1 MSDNEFQAKLRSV
14 FDIADVDG
22 SGAVST
28 SEMASMTASTGLT
41 FTSQQLAAMM
51 SEADT
56 NGNGD
61 MDFAEFTKVIKTR
74 LKGASSDGVGSILDQ
89 AWGAF
94 SNLGD
99 FVTARNQV
107 RSIVKGPSD
116 TPAGSIA
123 AATPV
128 TSADSPLVIGIVG
141 TGDMASSNAE
151 LWASLGLSV
160 IIGSRDLDRGE
171 SLARRV
177 GNGCVGTSVAHMC
190 TGANVII
197 LCIHPLAPLDE
208 FIDAHRS
215 RLYGKGKIFIDLC
228 AAYTRYYSDDQR
240 PNGGSAPYSTTPY
253 AKARLGDAS
262 ASWCKCLA
270 NLDASSLRYRRLQ
283 PVEVAG
289 DDLAKS
295 VMIRLLTM
303 VGFEP
308 LDCGG
313 IDDCAKIEPGY
324 HSRRWKHPKH
334 LAYHGQ
340 NHP

>member
-1 MSDNEFQAKLRSV
+1 MSCEKGVKTAISLYIRRRRNTSVPHPYDRARSNSIMSDDELQAKLRSV
-14 FDIADVDG
+14 FDKADVDG

-28 SEMASMTASTGLT
+28 SEMASMTASMGMSL
-41 FTSQQLAAMM
+41 SSEQLAAIM

-56 NGNGD
+56 SGNGD

-74 LKGASSDGVGSILDQ
+74 LKGASNDGVGESRRGSCASPSRSTHAPCGGASLCGWHTNVRIRALARAGSILDQ

-99 FVTARNQV
+99 FVTARNPI
-107 RSIVKGPSD
+107 RNIVKGPSAA
-116 TPAGSIA
+116 PAGSIA

-128 TSADSPLVIGIVG
+128 TNADSPLVIGIVG

-151 LWASLGLSV
+151 LWTSLGLPV

-197 LCIHPLAPLDE
+197 LCIHPLAPLEE
-208 FIDAHRS
+208 FLDAHRS
-215 RLYGKGKIFIDLC
+215 RLYGAGKIFIDLC

-240 PNGGSAPYSTTPY
+240 PNGGGAPYSTTPP
-253 AKARLGDAS
+253 S
-262 ASWCKCLA
+262 
-270 NLDASSLRYRRLQ
+270 
-283 PVEVAG
+283 
-289 DDLAKS
+289 
-295 VMIRLLTM
+295 
-303 VGFEP
+303 
-308 LDCGG
+308 
-313 IDDCAKIEPGY
+313 
-324 HSRRWKHPKH
+324 
-334 LAYHGQ
+334 
-340 NHP
+340 

>member
-1 MSDNEFQAKLRSV
+1 MRALVR
-14 FDIADVDG
+14 A
-22 SGAVST
+22 
-28 SEMASMTASTGLT
+28 
-41 FTSQQLAAMM
+41 
-51 SEADT
+51 
-56 NGNGD
+56 
-61 MDFAEFTKVIKTR
+61 
-74 LKGASSDGVGSILDQ
+74 GSILDQ

-177 GNGCVGTSVAHMC
+177 GNGCLGTSVAHMC

-240 PNGGSAPYSTTPY
+240 PNGGGAPYSNTPP
-253 AKARLGDAS
+253 S
-262 ASWCKCLA
+262 
-270 NLDASSLRYRRLQ
+270 
-283 PVEVAG
+283 
-289 DDLAKS
+289 
-295 VMIRLLTM
+295 
-303 VGFEP
+303 
-308 LDCGG
+308 
-313 IDDCAKIEPGY
+313 
-324 HSRRWKHPKH
+324 
-334 LAYHGQ
+334 
-340 NHP
+340 